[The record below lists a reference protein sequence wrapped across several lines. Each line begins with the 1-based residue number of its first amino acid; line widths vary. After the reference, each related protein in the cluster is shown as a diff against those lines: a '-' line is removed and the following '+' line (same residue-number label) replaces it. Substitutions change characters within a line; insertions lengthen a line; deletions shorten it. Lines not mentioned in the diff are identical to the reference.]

1 MMEACSGDTEEH
13 MCSHTCTVTHR
24 PRSLP
29 HTHPPTQT
37 LLPRRRP
44 RPTMADPWLGDGT
57 VSYLRKGV
65 PLGKDERKAAPR
77 VLTYRLP
84 LATAAGGRVG
94 GGGGLPL

>member
-1 MMEACSGDTEEH
+1 
-13 MCSHTCTVTHR
+13 
-24 PRSLP
+24 
-29 HTHPPTQT
+29 
-37 LLPRRRP
+37 
-44 RPTMADPWLGDGT
+44 MADPWLGDGT

-94 GGGGLPL
+94 GGGATSVKYKRGRWVRSEQPNFC